1 LNLKNVTQPPWDFL
15 LSASRTTLQSFEQSR
30 LNHAANVRKEIVQ
43 MLDAWLAENSN
54 ALLARWLIE
63 RENQLSN
70 AVNAAATAP
79 PACGGNL
86 PAKPP
91 HSASDKIFGEKPSPA
106 SRIRV
111 AS

>member
-1 LNLKNVTQPPWDFL
+1 MNPKNVTQPPWDFL

-43 MLDAWLAENSN
+43 LLDAWLAENSN

-63 RENQLSN
+63 RENHLTN
-70 AVNAAATAP
+70 AVEPLCT

-91 HSASDKIFGEKPSPA
+91 RTVSDKIFGENPTPA

>member
-1 LNLKNVTQPPWDFL
+1 LNPKNVTQPPWEFF

-43 MLDAWLAENSN
+43 LLDAWLAENSN

-63 RENQLSN
+63 REDHLAD
-70 AVNAAATAP
+70 AVDAACTS
-79 PACGGNL
+79 ACGGNL
-86 PAKPP
+86 PAKQAD
-91 HSASDKIFGEKPSPA
+91 SASDKLFGEKPAPA
-106 SRIRV
+106 QRIRV